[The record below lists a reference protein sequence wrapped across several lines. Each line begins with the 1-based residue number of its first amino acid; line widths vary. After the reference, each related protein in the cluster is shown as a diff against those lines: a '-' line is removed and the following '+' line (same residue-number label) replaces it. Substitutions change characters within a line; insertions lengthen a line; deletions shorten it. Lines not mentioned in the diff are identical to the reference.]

1 MTQIDNS
8 YEIFKSKLE
17 AFKKYGAEPI
27 SETDTR
33 CKIIDTLF
41 KDILGWTEDD
51 IERERYVQVGY
62 YDYEI
67 STSIFRFVVE
77 AKKSL
82 IEFNLPEKNRKVKI
96 KTIYKGNKEVID
108 QIRSYIFERG
118 LLYGIITN
126 GRQFIIGKFNSTD
139 GSDWQDNEV
148 LIFQNIDTVD
158 SNFIQFYETISKEYI
173 SHYGRFKLFSE
184 SNTGKTIV
192 RSNNIRRKDD
202 ELVRNKISHEL
213 IPIITEVFEEI
224 YNLENLKDE
233 KILNQCYVK
242 NDDIKKHN
250 SELGFIFS
258 DQPPSFDSRINPV
271 QNTDK
276 THEQLTNRI
285 LDTNSKL
292 PDPIIIIGG
301 KGAGKTTFIKYFVE
315 VILDKGI
322 KKNRPIL
329 YLDFRDETESTIK
342 DTKLIYQKLINQLYD
357 SYSMLNLNS
366 FNILKTI
373 YKIEIENQKKGFW
386 NHINDE
392 DKLSEKI
399 SEYIEKQ
406 SQDPILHLTKISNYL
421 IYQCQKRLCIVID
434 NADQLTEDIQKDVF
448 ILGHS
453 LHRNLK
459 VMTLIS
465 LREGYFYKF
474 KNKPPFDAYHSTV
487 FHITAP
493 PYREVLKKRIN
504 YVLKSFKFQ
513 KTKIDNDSVKVDFT
527 EGSLSQLFI
536 NLYKTLF
543 ESSNS
548 EILSFLEETS
558 YPNIRNGLEKFKFF
572 LLSGH
577 TKTNMYM
584 SFEYGNDGTGSIP
597 IWEFVKSVALESN
610 YYYQTSRSTLFNIFY
625 PSTNNRNHF
634 TKIRLLEYII
644 DKNSGGAK
652 KNNFISISEIE
663 NDFIKAGYTSE
674 VVVEELNLLYS
685 AGLIFTNDFVSD
697 VETEISLISSNEI
710 GITQAGVYYIRN
722 LLNKFFYYDL
732 VLQDTPIYNE
742 KYLEEITSN
751 FPESDLHGNRDLS
764 KRKQVSQIF
773 IDYLLEQETLDHN
786 RKEINYNIKCLDK
799 QIIKTLKDNGLK
811 SELDRIERVLSK
823 NEEKNIT

>member
-1 MTQIDNS
+1 MINIDNS
-8 YEIFKSKLE
+8 YEIFKSKLDD
-17 AFKKYGAEPI
+17 FKKYGSEPI
-27 SETDTR
+27 TESDTR
-33 CKIIDTLF
+33 SKIIDILF

-51 IERERYVQVGY
+51 IERERYVQVGF

-77 AKKSL
+77 AKKTFV
-82 IEFNLPEKNRKVKI
+82 EFNLPERNRKAKI

-108 QIRSYIFERG
+108 QIRSYIFQRG

-126 GRQFIIGKFNSTD
+126 GRQFIIGKFNTTD

-148 LIFQNIDTVD
+148 LIYQNIESVD
-158 SNFIQFYETISKEYI
+158 SNFIQFYETISKEYV

-184 SNTGKTIV
+184 TNTGNTIV
-192 RSNNIRRKDD
+192 RSNNYRKKDD

-233 KILNQCYVK
+233 KILEQCYVK
-242 NDDIKKHN
+242 NDDIKKYN

-258 DQPPSFDSRINPV
+258 DQPPTFDSRINPV
-271 QNTDK
+271 QNTEK
-276 THEQLTNRI
+276 THEQLTKEI
-285 LDTNSKL
+285 LSTSNKL
-292 PDPIIIIGG
+292 PDPIILIGG

-357 SYSMLNLNS
+357 TYSVLNLNS
-366 FNILKTI
+366 ISVLKTI

-386 NHINDE
+386 EHIKDE
-392 DKLSEKI
+392 EKLNEKI
-399 SEYIEKQ
+399 AEYLEKQ
-406 SQDPILHLTKISNYL
+406 SHDPILHLTKISNYL
-421 IYQCQKRLCIVID
+421 IYQCNKRLCVVID
-434 NADQLTEDIQKDVF
+434 NADQLTEEIQKEVF

-459 VMTLIS
+459 VMTIIS

-493 PYREVLKKRIN
+493 PYREVLKKRIK
-504 YVLKSFKFQ
+504 YVLQNFKFQ
-513 KTKIDNDSVKVDFT
+513 KVKIDNDNVKVEFG
-527 EGSLSQLFI
+527 EGSLGQLFT
-536 NLYKTLF
+536 NLYKALF
-543 ESSNS
+543 EYANS

-584 SFEYGNDGTGSIP
+584 SFEYGKEGKGSIP

-610 YYYQTSRSTLFNIFY
+610 YYYQTNRSTLFNIFY
-625 PSTNNRNHF
+625 PSNSNKNHF
-634 TKIRLLEYII
+634 TKIRLLQYII
-644 DKNSGGAK
+644 DKNSGVSK
-652 KNNFISISEIE
+652 KNNFLSISEIE
-663 NDFIKAGYTSE
+663 QVFIKAGYTSE
-674 VVVEELNLLYS
+674 IVLEELNLLYS

-697 VETEISLISSNEI
+697 VESEISLESSNEI
-710 GITQAGVYYIRN
+710 GITQSGVYYIRN

-742 KYLEEITSN
+742 KYFDQITSN
-751 FPESDLHGNRDLS
+751 FPESDSYGNRDLS
-764 KRKQVSQIF
+764 KRKLASETF
-773 IDYLLEQETLDHN
+773 IDYLLDQETIDHS
-786 RKEINYNIKCLDK
+786 RKEINYNIQCLDK
-799 QIIKTLKDNGLK
+799 QIIKTLKENGLN
-811 SELDRIERVLSK
+811 SDLERIERALR
-823 NEEKNIT
+823 NNG